1 MKLIATIVI
10 LSLAFVTV
18 ILSILNSGDIQINY
32 YFGTI
37 YIALPVVII
46 VTLASGIF
54 LGIIAS
60 MSMVLKLKKDNA
72 GLKKDMKLTEKE
84 IANLRR
90 LPLRDMS

>member
-1 MKLIATIVI
+1 MKLIAIFVI
-10 LSLAFVTV
+10 LLLAFLTA

-32 YFGTI
+32 YFGSI
-37 YIALPVVII
+37 FIALPAVII
-46 VTLASGIF
+46 VTLAAGIL

-90 LPLRDMS
+90 LPLRDLS